1 MVFCQRDLIVKI
13 VINLGAAACI
23 SEKKIIEQ
31 SLLWSTTSIPVF
43 KVGRNESSRNLS
55 TWTFPPHATYPP
67 WLASRNLSTC
77 EGAVTALLWCSA
89 SSAPGSLFVS
99 GGIPFVSRDA
109 PGYCCW
115 GRLLGSGQKSIL
127 CRHLNSSLALQQ
139 TSHGLPG
146 QMGWRQTNIHGS
158 TFCPC
163 MICFCYISL
172 RLPKIGQNLISAGH
186 WDQYITLH

>member
-1 MVFCQRDLIVKI
+1 MRRRAFL
-13 VINLGAAACI
+13 
-23 SEKKIIEQ
+23 KKK
-31 SLLWSTTSIPVF
+31 LLNKVCYGVRPLSQYLRLVETKVHATSRP
-43 KVGRNESSRNLS
+43 G
-55 TWTFPPHATYPP
+55 PPHATYPP

-139 TSHGLPG
+139 TSHGLSTWPG
-146 QMGWRQTNIHGS
+146 QMGWRQTNILELPTNIHGS

-172 RLPKIGQNLISAGH
+172 HLHKIGQNLISAGH
-186 WDQYITLH
+186 WDQYITLY